1 MSRLNNKGQSLA
13 IFAIFIPVFIMIGT
27 LVVDVS
33 FAKYQSRKLNNI
45 TKQVVRYGLNHIDDE
60 PYSNMVDLIYQNDD
74 EVDSYNINLN
84 SEERKVE
91 VSISKSTK
99 GFFGSIVGKE
109 IYKEESSYIGY
120 FENDKMIIEK
130 KVSKWKQMLQK

>member
-130 KVSKWKQMLQK
+130 KVSK